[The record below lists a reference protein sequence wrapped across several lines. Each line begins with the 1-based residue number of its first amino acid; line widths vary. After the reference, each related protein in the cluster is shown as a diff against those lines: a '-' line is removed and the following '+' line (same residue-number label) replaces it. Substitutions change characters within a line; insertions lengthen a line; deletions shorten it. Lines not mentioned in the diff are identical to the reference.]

1 MKEFKSLLSDLK
13 KKVYR
18 PVYFL
23 MGEEAYYIDVI
34 SDYLTENVLDE
45 AEKEFNLSVLY
56 GRDINVS
63 TIINEAKRYP
73 MMGRYHIVVV
83 KEAQNVKNIEEL
95 DTYIKNPLST
105 TILVICHKYKSIDKR
120 KSFGKSLNH
129 YAVVLDTKKLYDSQV
144 PDWIN
149 DYLGTKEYSIAP
161 KAALL
166 ITEFLGNDLS
176 KVANELD
183 KLILNIPEKAEIT
196 ASHVE
201 KFIGISKDYNNFE
214 LQKAIGT
221 RNIFKS
227 NQIITYFANNPKKN
241 PLVLTISSLFAYFS
255 NILSY
260 HYSKDKSERG
270 LAAALKINP
279 FFVKEYL
286 TAAKNYDI
294 RKTVEVIGILRSYD
308 LKSKGV
314 DNTSADEGELL
325 KELVYRVLH

>member
-1 MKEFKSLLSDLK
+1 M
-13 KKVYR
+13 
-18 PVYFL
+18 
-23 MGEEAYYIDVI
+23 
-34 SDYLTENVLDE
+34 
-45 AEKEFNLSVLY
+45 
-56 GRDINVS
+56 
-63 TIINEAKRYP
+63 
-73 MMGRYHIVVV
+73 
-83 KEAQNVKNIEEL
+83 
-95 DTYIKNPLST
+95 
-105 TILVICHKYKSIDKR
+105 
-120 KSFGKSLNH
+120 
-129 YAVVLDTKKLYDSQV
+129 
-144 PDWIN
+144 
-149 DYLGTKEYSIAP
+149 
-161 KAALL
+161 
-166 ITEFLGNDLS
+166 
-176 KVANELD
+176 
-183 KLILNIPEKAEIT
+183 
-196 ASHVE
+196 
-201 KFIGISKDYNNFE
+201 
-214 LQKAIGT
+214 QKAIGT

-325 KELVYRVLH
+325 KELIYKILH